1 MKTPI
6 CDFVENYACEGKIR
20 LHMPGHKGVPFLGV
34 EARDITEVDGAD
46 VLYGAD
52 GIIAE
57 SEKNAAELFGSGK
70 TLYSTEGSSLCIR
83 AMVYLAAVYAK
94 KQGKRP
100 VILAARNAHKTFISA
115 ISLTTAEVEWLC
127 DEDVGNLISCR
138 VTADALEKR
147 LCEMPEPP
155 VAVYLTSPDYLGAV
169 SEIGKISDVCK
180 KYGVILMVDNAHG
193 AYLRFLKD
201 SMHPIDLGADICCDS
216 AHKTLP
222 VLTGGAYLHISKDAP
237 VILAD
242 MAEQALSLFASTSP
256 SYLILQSLDM
266 ANKYLAED
274 YRPRLAA
281 VVESIRK
288 LKNALTDGGFSL
300 MGDEELKICIEAKRY
315 GYLGCELAEYLR
327 EKGIECEF
335 CDRDFTVMMFTPEI
349 SPDDIEFLGKT
360 LLSLQKREEIVEKAP
375 AVGSPRRVMTVR
387 EAMMSPSKEVAVRD
401 AVGKI
406 LAAPGVSCPPAIPI
420 VLCGEQIGER
430 EIGLFE
436 YYGIEKCRVV
446 DI

>member
-1 MKTPI
+1 M
-6 CDFVENYACEGKIR
+6 
-20 LHMPGHKGVPFLGV
+20 
-34 EARDITEVDGAD
+34 
-46 VLYGAD
+46 LYGAD

-100 VILAARNAHKTFISA
+100 IILAARNAHKTFISA
-115 ISLTTAEVEWLC
+115 VALTEAEVEWLC
-127 DEDVGNLISCR
+127 GENDGNLISCR
-138 VTADALEKR
+138 VTADELERR
-147 LCEMPEPP
+147 LCEMPAPP

-169 SEIGKISDVCK
+169 SEIGKISAVCK

-222 VLTGGAYLHISKDAP
+222 VLTGGAYLHISKGAP
-237 VILAD
+237 ALLSD

-266 ANKYLAED
+266 VNKYLSEG
-274 YRPRLAA
+274 YRPRLVA
-281 VVESIRK
+281 VVDSIRK
-288 LKNALTDGGFSL
+288 LKNALTEGGFSL
-300 MGDEELKICIEAKRY
+300 IGDEELKICIEAKKY
-315 GYLGCELAEYLR
+315 GYSGSEVAEYLR

-360 LLSLQKREEIVEKAP
+360 LLSLPKRKEIDEKAP
-375 AVGSPRRVMTVR
+375 TVGTPKRAMTIR

-430 EIGLFE
+430 EIELFE

-446 DI
+446 E